1 MSERGALDQS
11 DVPAAAPA
19 SKEWWRWMLAPAVLG
34 AILGAIP
41 TGIDLYKSF
50 DYDIGYGEVKHAEQQ
65 RQLWIKNF
73 DCTQSMTYQRVQTRS
88 GIHVQVGGC
97 PNGDVLIEV
106 KSPNGGRVV
115 EWIPVEQARSAANG
129 LGISLF
135 GTALAAVN
143 FGGSRSTIEPEA
155 GRLAQASVVCQAMQ
169 GSSRIIRVVREN
181 GKCFREEIETLKG
194 KVVNRAEVACS
205 TKCS

>member
-1 MSERGALDQS
+1 MSERGALEQS
-11 DVPAAAPA
+11 EVPASPPVR
-19 SKEWWRWMLAPAVLG
+19 KEWWRWMLAPAVIG

-50 DYDIGYGEVKHAEQQ
+50 EHDIGYGEVKHAEQQ

-73 DCTQSMTYQRVQTRS
+73 DCTQSMSYQQVQTRS
-88 GIHVQVGGC
+88 GIQVQVGGC

-106 KSPNGGRVV
+106 KSPAGVRVV
-115 EWIPVEQARSAANG
+115 EWIPVGQSQSASNSFG
-129 LGISLF
+129 LSII
-135 GTALAAVN
+135 GTALAAIGKDEKAPAKAPSGQRV
-143 FGGSRSTIEPEA
+143 
-155 GRLAQASVVCQAMQ
+155 AQASVVCQAMQ

-181 GKCFREEIETLKG
+181 GKCFREEIEVMKG